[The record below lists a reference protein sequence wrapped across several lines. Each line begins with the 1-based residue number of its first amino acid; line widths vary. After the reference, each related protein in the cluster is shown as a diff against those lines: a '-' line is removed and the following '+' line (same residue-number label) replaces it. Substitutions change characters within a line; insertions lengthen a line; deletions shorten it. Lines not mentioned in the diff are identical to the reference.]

1 MVFLK
6 NIFPHFL
13 TQHIEDTKE
22 QSAKVSADAIDE
34 RGGQGTPCDGKKPG
48 LSSGRRRRQFKVGV
62 VQLMNAEESQR

>member
-22 QSAKVSADAIDE
+22 QSAEVSADAIDE
-34 RGGQGTPCDGKKPG
+34 RGGRGTLYDGKRPRLG
-48 LSSGRRRRQFKVGV
+48 S
-62 VQLMNAEESQR
+62 